1 MGLIYSRL
9 AHRTVLLYSSSSST
23 IEAISSTIVRKTV
36 LRQDQFLTEKKILS
50 ELGSQH
56 DNILSPIL
64 VSPDTDHYFLFS
76 RASLDLC
83 EAYIHS
89 IEPPLSI
96 WLPQFIEGMEFLA
109 RSSIEHYD
117 IKPEN
122 ILLFQSCRGAWRIR
136 IADFG
141 LARSHASH
149 YFYGCGTIG
158 YLAPEIN
165 PLTHLETPYVPH
177 SMDVYGTSCMLYY
190 LLCHRKMMSYE
201 LWDLHDYR
209 QLLQMDHIPSVVRA
223 GLQLYPADRPPIEDY
238 LKTLHSLLPPPRPP
252 RPT

>member
-1 MGLIYSRL
+1 MGLIYSLL
-9 AHRTVLLYSSSSST
+9 ANRIVLLYSSSSST
-23 IEAISSTIVRKTV
+23 IEAVSSTVVRKTV

-50 ELGSQH
+50 KLGSH
-56 DNILSPIL
+56 PHILSPIF
-64 VSPDTDHYFLFS
+64 VSPDTDHHFLFS
-76 RASLDLC
+76 RASFDLY
-83 EAYIHS
+83 EAYTHS
-89 IEPPLSI
+89 IEPPLSV
-96 WLPQFIEGMEFLA
+96 WLPQFIEGMEYLA
-109 RSSIEHYD
+109 RCSIEHYD

-122 ILLFQSCRGAWRIR
+122 ILLFRSSRGVWRLR

-165 PLTHLETPYVPH
+165 PLAHLETPYVPH
-177 SMDVYGTSCMLYY
+177 SMDVYGISCMMYY
-190 LLCHRKMMSYE
+190 LLCHGQMISYE

-209 QLLQMDHIPSVVRA
+209 QLLQMDHIPSVVWA
-223 GLQLYPADRPPIEDY
+223 GLQLYPADRPSIEDY
-238 LKTLHSLLPPPRPP
+238 LKTLHSLLPPRSP